1 MRENVININR
11 VAKVVKGGRRF
22 SFSAIVTVGDGKG
35 KVGVAM
41 GKANEIAD
49 AIRKGSEA
57 ARTSQITVPMLKDTI
72 PYKVIGRF
80 GASRVLLK
88 PASPGTGV
96 IAAGGVR
103 AILEAAG
110 VKNILTKQLGSRNPN
125 NVVKATMDGL
135 KQLRTVEQF
144 AAKRGL
150 SVPEILGL
158 EKRAAKPAASE
169 ETVEAEAVAVAV
181 ETEAVETEAVETEAV
196 ETEAVEAPAAAEVT
210 ETENKESQDNE

>member
-1 MRENVININR
+1 MHEYVININR

-49 AIRKGSEA
+49 AIRKGGEG
-57 ARTSQITVPMLKDTI
+57 ARAVQITVPMLNDTI
-72 PYKVIGRF
+72 PYQVIGRF

-125 NVVKATMDGL
+125 NVTKATMDGL
-135 KQLRTVEQF
+135 KQLRTVEDF

-150 SVPEILGL
+150 SVPEVLGL
-158 EKRAAKPAASE
+158 PKRAE
-169 ETVEAEAVAVAV
+169 RVEARVEA
-181 ETEAVETEAVETEAV
+181 
-196 ETEAVEAPAAAEVT
+196 AVEAPVEAAPEAAADT
-210 ETENKESQDNE
+210 ETKES